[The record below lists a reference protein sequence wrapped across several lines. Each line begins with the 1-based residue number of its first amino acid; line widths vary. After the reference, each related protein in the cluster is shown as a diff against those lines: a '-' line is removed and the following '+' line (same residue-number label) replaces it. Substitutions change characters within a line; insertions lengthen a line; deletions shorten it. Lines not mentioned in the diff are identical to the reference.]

1 MRIELFKNNSNSNI
15 VVEEFYDY
23 DDTLVINAGMNTTV
37 LSNKSRVQS
46 SICTSHSRNRGSRLS
61 MATDMAAAVVTSR
74 ERTFS
79 FLSPSRARLS
89 DKTLRVN
96 SRPGFG
102 IWKLESKQAS
112 GNTILMRE

>member
-46 SICTSHSRNRGSRLS
+46 SICTSHSSNIGSRLS
-61 MATDMAAAVVTSR
+61 MAADMAAAVVTSR
-74 ERTFS
+74 ERRRENFFILES
-79 FLSPSRARLS
+79 ESRS
-89 DKTLRVN
+89 
-96 SRPGFG
+96 S
-102 IWKLESKQAS
+102 IWQNVTGKLETRFWNLKTRVEA
-112 GNTILMRE
+112 GEW

>member
-61 MATDMAAAVVTSR
+61 MATDTAAAM
-74 ERTFS
+74 
-79 FLSPSRARLS
+79 LASPSQRNFFILES

-96 SRPGFG
+96 SRLGFG
-102 IWKLESKQAS
+102 IRTR
-112 GNTILMRE
+112 N